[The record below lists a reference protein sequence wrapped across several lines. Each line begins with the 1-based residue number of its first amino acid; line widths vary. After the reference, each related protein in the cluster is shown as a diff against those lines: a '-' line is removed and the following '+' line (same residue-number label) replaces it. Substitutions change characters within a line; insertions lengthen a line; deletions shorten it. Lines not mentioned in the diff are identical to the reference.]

1 MTKGEGDDRPDQRPS
16 GLRGKFQGGRQIAP
30 RRPGS
35 RALYLHTNN
44 YWLEQLRIDPLKA
57 GEFTRHLLI
66 PFGCTGL
73 YPRSLS
79 SAGVNSASRSP

>member
-1 MTKGEGDDRPDQRPS
+1 MTDLTSGQVDYEGVNSKVGGKLRRGDEGQ
-16 GLRGKFQGGRQIAP
+16 GLSTCIR
-30 RRPGS
+30 
-35 RALYLHTNN
+35 NN